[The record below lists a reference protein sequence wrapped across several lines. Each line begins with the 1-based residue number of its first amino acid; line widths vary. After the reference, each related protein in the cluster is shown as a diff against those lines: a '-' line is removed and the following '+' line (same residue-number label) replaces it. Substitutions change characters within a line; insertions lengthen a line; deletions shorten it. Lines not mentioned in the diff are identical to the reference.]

1 MKSFLIIM
9 QPPGWEA
16 LTKIEDSVTILAE
29 VTVFWNHLVKCI
41 YLNIVMLKWI
51 CQSVF
56 CVILLYCVVSVFD
69 RILKVFL
76 IKLIQIP
83 LRVFPLFLA
92 PPFLWSLVDTEG
104 KKLQRSWTCPRSIC
118 LTYPSV
124 YVAVV
129 HWSQWTVWQ
138 TGGSVYVWPA
148 EQSLFT

>member
-1 MKSFLIIM
+1 M

-16 LTKIEDSVTILAE
+16 LIKNRRFCNNTSWSYSVLKPFSEMHLPEYCYAEEDLSE
-29 VTVFWNHLVKCI
+29 
-41 YLNIVMLKWI
+41 
-51 CQSVF
+51 
-56 CVILLYCVVSVFD
+56 CVLCLYCIVSVFD

-76 IKLIQIP
+76 IKWIQIP
-83 LRVFPLFLA
+83 LSVFPLFLA

-129 HWSQWTVWQ
+129 HWSQWTVWL

-148 EQSLFT
+148 VQCGFASLFF